1 MALNAAKIE
10 KPEIVMI
17 DDKDEIPTN
26 NDIEKTAQVRIID
39 SIPVLGLSEDDAA
52 FYNSVTQYQRKK
64 IVRKVDLRLVPM
76 LAILYLVSQLDRANI
91 GNAKIEGL
99 AEDLHLVGNQYNI
112 VLALFFI
119 PYILLEVPSNVLL
132 KKFKRPSVYL
142 GSLVTIWGI
151 VMTMHGVV
159 SNFGGLLAVRLLL
172 GVFEAGF
179 YPGAIYLCTFW
190 YMPKELATRIAY
202 FYCTSALSGAFSGL
216 LAAAIALMDG
226 IGGYEGWRWI
236 FLLEGIATTLL
247 GVLCF
252 FFLIDSPSLSGSWLS
267 QDEIRFL
274 ELQAFVK
281 QGGRFSEQSAE
292 NRFGW
297 YEFRMVLTNWR
308 LYLQAY
314 ILLCISACSYGTKF
328 TLPSIIKA
336 MGFSN
341 NTMAQLMTVPAYVAG
356 GISSIFFA
364 FLSDRFLWRMPFVV
378 IPLLLITIGYSVVIG
393 FNGDLGGSHTGPGYF
408 ALVLTCMGIY
418 PVQPSGTSWA
428 ANNLAPAN
436 RRAIGVAF
444 CICMGN
450 IGGIIGSFMY
460 LDKEA
465 PFYHT
470 GFGLSLAFGGSG
482 VLVALFLELS
492 YMWANQQKSKIPEE
506 QIRAQFSED
515 ELLRLGDKSLLF
527 KHTL

>member
-1 MALNAAKIE
+1 MAGDTTKVD
-10 KPEIVMI
+10 KPDIVMVDDRDDHMNHDMEKSAQVKLI
-17 DDKDEIPTN
+17 DD
-26 NDIEKTAQVRIID
+26 
-39 SIPVLGLSEDDAA
+39 IPVLGLSEEDAA
-52 FYNSVTQYQRKK
+52 FYNSVTEAQRKK
-64 IVRKVDLRLVPM
+64 IVKKIDLRLVPM
-76 LAILYLVSQLDRANI
+76 LAILYLISQLDRANI

-99 AEDLHLVGNQYNI
+99 SEDLHLVGNQYNV

-132 KKFKRPSVYL
+132 RKFRPSVYL
-142 GSLVTIWGI
+142 GSLVILWGI

-159 SNFGGLLAVRLLL
+159 RNFGGLLAVRLLL

-179 YPGAIYLCTFW
+179 YPGAVYLCAFW

-226 IGGYEGWRWI
+226 VGGYEGWRWI

-252 FFLIDSPSLSGSWLS
+252 FFLVDSPSLSGRWLS
-267 QDEIRFL
+267 ADEIRFL
-274 ELQAFVK
+274 ELQHFVK
-281 QGGRFSEQSAE
+281 QGGRFSEQYAE
-292 NRFGW
+292 KRFNW
-297 YEFRMVLTNWR
+297 YEFKMVLTNWR

-336 MGFSN
+336 MGFTN
-341 NTMAQLMTVPAYVAG
+341 NTIAQLMTVPAYVAG

-364 FLSDRFLWRMPFVV
+364 YLSDRFLWRMPF
-378 IPLLLITIGYSVVIG
+378 IAAPMLLITIGYAVVMG
-393 FNGDLGGSHTGPGYF
+393 FDGKLGGSHTGPGYF

-418 PVQPSGTSWA
+418 PVHPSATSWA
-428 ANNLAPAN
+428 ANNLAPAS
-436 RRAIGVAF
+436 RRAIGLAF

-465 PFYHT
+465 PTYHT
-470 GFGLSLAFGGSG
+470 GFGLSLAFGASG
-482 VLVALFLELS
+482 VLAALLLELS
-492 YMWANQQKSKIPEE
+492 YIWANKQKSKIPEE
-506 QIRAQFSED
+506 EVRAQFSED
-515 ELLRLGDKSLLF
+515 ELLKLGDKSLLF
-527 KHTL
+527 KYTL